1 MIKVRE
7 EGTVMIEF
15 GAGDICITGGD
26 SNQSEYGLVTLTNQ
40 KARLIGTPGVHGAG
54 SDVSPK
60 NVDVWI
66 TFTKKESIDVLIHE
80 LEEAKR
86 WMD

>member
-1 MIKVRE
+1 MLKVRKDS
-7 EGTVMIEF
+7 TVMIEF
-15 GAGDICITGGD
+15 GASDICITGGD
-26 SNQSEYGLVTLTNQ
+26 SSQSEYGLVTLTNQ
-40 KARLIGTPGVHGAG
+40 KPRPIGTPGIHGAG

-66 TFTKKESIDVLIHE
+66 TFTNKESIDVLIHE

>member
-1 MIKVRE
+1 MIKVRK

-26 SNQSEYGLVTLTNQ
+26 TSQSEYGLVTLTNQ
-40 KARLIGTPGVHGAG
+40 KPRTIGMPGIHGAG

-66 TFTKKESIDVLIHE
+66 SFSEKESIDVLIHE
-80 LEEAKR
+80 LEEAKK